1 MSKLQNHLSMATNKN
16 ALLRYKTLDRCFQ
29 NTGRGYNFEE
39 LLNEVNLALTEDEP
53 NSSGI
58 NVRQLREDIRFMRSN
73 AGYNAPIETK
83 IFDSKKHIYFY
94 SDPSFSIYNSP
105 LNETEAKQMKGALEL
120 FQRFSGSPG
129 FEWVEGMNVML
140 KNKFGGG
147 DDKVI
152 SFESNVDYTGYNWIS
167 PLFNAIVQK
176 KVLWVTYTPFTGG
189 SFSFV
194 FHPYYL
200 KQYNGRW
207 FILGLNEELG
217 IETWTLPLDRIHA
230 LKDAKIAYISTDLD
244 WDYHFS
250 EIIGVTRYH
259 KPIETVEL
267 LFNDKRG
274 KYVETKPLHESQRN
288 KWTDEGFLVTLKL
301 IPNLELEQVI
311 LSYGEDVEVLNPKD
325 LREKIEAKVK
335 LLYNLYT

>member
-1 MSKLQNHLSMATNKN
+1 MATNKN

-94 SDPSFSIYNSP
+94 SDPNFSIYNSP

-152 SFESNVDYTGYNWIS
+152 SFESNIDYTGYHLIT

-176 KVLWVTYTPFTGG
+176 KVLWVTYTPFNGG
-189 SFSFV
+189 SFSFL
-194 FHPYYL
+194 FHPYFL

-217 IETWTLPLDRIHA
+217 IEIWTIPLDRIHA
-230 LKDAKIAYISTDLD
+230 LRDAKNSYIATDID

-250 EIIGVTRYH
+250 EIIGVTRYN
-259 KPIETVEL
+259 KPIETIEL

-288 KWTDEGFLVTLKL
+288 KWTNNGFLVTLKL
-301 IPNLELEQVI
+301 IPNLELEEVI

-325 LREKIEAKVK
+325 LREKIETRVK

>member
-1 MSKLQNHLSMATNKN
+1 MATNKN
-16 ALLRYKTLDRCFQ
+16 ALLRFKTLDRCFQ
-29 NTGRGYNFEE
+29 NTGRNYNLDD
-39 LLNEVNLALTEDEP
+39 LLNEVNNTLIEDDP
-53 NSSGI
+53 KSSGI
-58 NVRQLREDIRFMRSN
+58 KIRQLRSDIQFMRSE
-73 AGYNAPIETK
+73 AGYNAPLI
-83 IFDSKKHIYFY
+83 SKRTEEESDTNKHVYFY
-94 SDPSFSIYNSP
+94 SDPNFSIYNSP

-167 PLFNAIVQK
+167 PFFNAVVQK

-189 SFSFV
+189 SFSFI

-207 FILGLNEELG
+207 FIFGLNEELG
-217 IETWTLPLDRIHA
+217 IETWTLSLDRVHA
-230 LKDAKIAYISTDLD
+230 IKEAKAAYISTDLD

-250 EIIGVTRYH
+250 EIIGVTRYQ
-259 KPIETVEL
+259 KPIETIEL
-267 LFNDKRG
+267 LFNEKRG
-274 KYVETKPLHESQRN
+274 KYAETKPLHESQRN
-288 KWTDEGFLVTLKL
+288 KWTDKGFLVTLKL

-311 LSYGEDVEVLNPKD
+311 LSYGEDVEVLSPES
-325 LREKIEAKVK
+325 LRLTIQNRIEQMQTVYK
-335 LLYNLYT
+335 

>member
-1 MSKLQNHLSMATNKN
+1 MAIIKN
-16 ALLRYKTLDRCFQ
+16 ALLRYKTLDRCFR
-29 NTGRGYNFEE
+29 NSGREYLFKD
-39 LLNEVNLALTEDEP
+39 LLNAVNEALWEDDP
-53 NSSGI
+53 TSNGI
-58 NVRQLREDIRFMRSN
+58 RERQLRQDIQFMKSE
-73 AGYNAPIETK
+73 AGYQAPIETK
-83 IFDSKKHIYFY
+83 IVDGKKHAYFY
-94 SDPSFSIYNSP
+94 SDPKFSIDNSP
-105 LNETEAKQMKGALEL
+105 LTEIEAKQFKNVLSL

-152 SFESNVDYTGYNWIS
+152 SFESNIDYTGYNWIS

-194 FHPYYL
+194 LHPYYL

-217 IETWTLPLDRIHA
+217 IETWTIPLDRIHA
-230 LKDAKIAYISTDLD
+230 LKEAKISYRSTDSD

-250 EIIGVTRYH
+250 EIIGVTRYN
-259 KPIETVEL
+259 KPIETIEL

-311 LSYGEDVEVLNPKD
+311 LSYGEDVEVLQPKY
-325 LREKIEAKVK
+325 LRERIKERVEKITEV
-335 LLYNLYT
+335 YRG

>member
-1 MSKLQNHLSMATNKN
+1 MATNKN

-29 NTGRGYNFEE
+29 NTGRKYNFDD
-39 LLNEVNLALTEDEP
+39 LLNEVNIALLEDDP
-53 NSSGI
+53 KSSGI
-58 NVRQLREDIRFMRSN
+58 NIRQLRADIQFMRS
-73 AGYNAPIETK
+73 AGGYDAPIESEV
-83 IFDSKKHIYFY
+83 FNGKKHVYFY
-94 SDPSFSIYNSP
+94 SDPKFSIHNSP

-167 PLFNAIVQK
+167 PFFNAVVQK

-189 SFSFV
+189 SFSFI

-207 FILGLNEELG
+207 FIFGLNEELG
-217 IETWTLPLDRIHA
+217 IETWTLPLDRVHA
-230 LKDAKIAYISTDLD
+230 IKEAKSAYISTDLD
-244 WDYHFS
+244 WDFHFS
-250 EIIGVTRYH
+250 EIIGVTRYN
-259 KPIETVEL
+259 KPVETVEL
-267 LFNDKRG
+267 LFNEKRG
-274 KYVETKPLHESQRN
+274 KYAETKPLHESQRN
-288 KWTDEGFLVTLKL
+288 KWTDKGFLVILNL

-311 LSYGEDVEVLNPKD
+311 LSYGEDVEVLSPES
-325 LREKIEAKVK
+325 LRLTIQNRIEQMQTVYK
-335 LLYNLYT
+335 

>member
-1 MSKLQNHLSMATNKN
+1 MATNKN
-16 ALLRYKTLDRCFQ
+16 ALLRFKTLDRCFQ
-29 NTGRGYNFEE
+29 NTGRNYNLDD
-39 LLNEVNLALTEDEP
+39 LLNEVNNTLIEDDP
-53 NSSGI
+53 KSSGI
-58 NVRQLREDIRFMRSN
+58 KIRQLRSDIQFMRSE
-73 AGYNAPIETK
+73 AGYNAPLI
-83 IFDSKKHIYFY
+83 SKRTEEESDTNKHVYFY
-94 SDPSFSIYNSP
+94 SDPNFSIYNSP

-167 PLFNAIVQK
+167 PFFNAIVQK

-189 SFSFV
+189 SFSFI

-207 FILGLNEELG
+207 FIFGLNEELG
-217 IETWTLPLDRIHA
+217 IETWTLSLDRVHA
-230 LKDAKIAYISTDLD
+230 IKEAKAAYISTDLD

-250 EIIGVTRYH
+250 EIIGVTRYQ
-259 KPIETVEL
+259 KPIETIEL
-267 LFNDKRG
+267 LFNEKRG
-274 KYVETKPLHESQRN
+274 KYAETKPLHESQRN
-288 KWTDEGFLVTLKL
+288 KWTDKGFLVTLKL

-311 LSYGEDVEVLNPKD
+311 LSYGEDVEVLSPES
-325 LREKIEAKVK
+325 LRLTIQNRVEQMQIVYK
-335 LLYNLYT
+335 

>member
-1 MSKLQNHLSMATNKN
+1 MATNKN
-16 ALLRYKTLDRCFQ
+16 ALLRFKTLDRCFQ
-29 NTGRGYNFEE
+29 NTGRNYNLDD
-39 LLNEVNLALTEDEP
+39 LLNEVNNTLIEDDP
-53 NSSGI
+53 KSSGI
-58 NVRQLREDIRFMRSN
+58 KIRQLRSDIQFMRSE
-73 AGYNAPIETK
+73 AGYNAPLI
-83 IFDSKKHIYFY
+83 SKRTEEESDTNKHVYFY
-94 SDPSFSIYNSP
+94 SDPNFSIYNSP

-167 PLFNAIVQK
+167 PFFNAVVQK

-189 SFSFV
+189 SFSFI

-207 FILGLNEELG
+207 FIFGLNEELG
-217 IETWTLPLDRIHA
+217 IETWTLSLDRVHA
-230 LKDAKIAYISTDLD
+230 IKEAKAAYISTDLD

-250 EIIGVTRYH
+250 EIIGVTRYQ
-259 KPIETVEL
+259 KPIETIEL
-267 LFNDKRG
+267 LFNEKRG
-274 KYVETKPLHESQRN
+274 KYAETKPLHESQRN
-288 KWTDEGFLVTLKL
+288 KWTDKGFLVTLKL

-311 LSYGEDVEVLNPKD
+311 LSYGEDVEVLSPES
-325 LREKIEAKVK
+325 LRLTIQNRVEQMQTVYK
-335 LLYNLYT
+335 

>member
-1 MSKLQNHLSMATNKN
+1 MAIIKN
-16 ALLRYKTLDRCFQ
+16 ALLRYKTLDRCFR
-29 NTGRGYNFEE
+29 NSGREYLFKD
-39 LLNEVNLALTEDEP
+39 LLNAVNEALWEDDP
-53 NSSGI
+53 TSNGI
-58 NVRQLREDIRFMRSN
+58 RERQLRQDIQFMKSE
-73 AGYNAPIETK
+73 AGYQAPIETK
-83 IFDSKKHIYFY
+83 IVDGKKHAYFY
-94 SDPSFSIYNSP
+94 SDPKFSIDNSP

-152 SFESNVDYTGYNWIS
+152 SFESNIDYTGYNWIS

-217 IETWTLPLDRIHA
+217 IETWTIPLDRINA
-230 LKDAKIAYISTDLD
+230 LKEAKISYRSTDSD

-250 EIIGVTRYH
+250 EIIGVTRYN
-259 KPIETVEL
+259 KPIETIEL

-288 KWTDEGFLVTLKL
+288 KWTENGFLVTLKL

>member
-1 MSKLQNHLSMATNKN
+1 MATNKN

-29 NTGRGYNFEE
+29 NTGRRYNFDD
-39 LLNEVNLALTEDEP
+39 LLNEVNNALLEDDSK
-53 NSSGI
+53 SSGI
-58 NVRQLREDIRFMRSN
+58 NIRQLRADVQFMRS
-73 AGYNAPIETK
+73 AGGYDAPIESEM
-83 IFDSKKHIYFY
+83 FNGKKHVYFY
-94 SDPSFSIYNSP
+94 SDP
-105 LNETEAKQMKGALEL
+105 KQMKSALEL

-167 PLFNAIVQK
+167 PFFNAIVQK

-189 SFSFV
+189 SFSFIY
-194 FHPYYL
+194 HPYYL

-207 FILGLNEELG
+207 FIFGLNEELG
-217 IETWTLPLDRIHA
+217 IETWTLPLDRVHA
-230 LKDAKIAYISTDLD
+230 IKEAKAVYISTELD

-250 EIIGVTRYH
+250 EIIGVTRYN
-259 KPIETVEL
+259 KPVETVEL
-267 LFNDKRG
+267 LFNEKRG
-274 KYVETKPLHESQRN
+274 KYAETKPLHESQRN
-288 KWTDEGFLVTLKL
+288 KWTDKGFLVTLKL

-311 LSYGEDVEVLNPKD
+311 LFYGEDVEVLSPES
-325 LREKIEAKVK
+325 LRLTIQNRVEQMQTVYK
-335 LLYNLYT
+335 

>member
-1 MSKLQNHLSMATNKN
+1 MATNKN
-16 ALLRYKTLDRCFQ
+16 ALLRFKTLDRCFQ
-29 NTGRGYNFEE
+29 NTGRNYNLDD
-39 LLNEVNLALTEDEP
+39 LLNEVNNTLIEDDP
-53 NSSGI
+53 KSSGI
-58 NVRQLREDIRFMRSN
+58 KIRQLRSDIQFMRSE
-73 AGYNAPIETK
+73 AGYNAPL
-83 IFDSKKHIYFY
+83 FSKRTEEESDTNKHVYFY
-94 SDPSFSIYNSP
+94 SDPNFSIYNSP

-217 IETWTLPLDRIHA
+217 IETWTIPLDRIHA
-230 LKDAKIAYISTDLD
+230 LKEAKISYISTDLD

-250 EIIGVTRYH
+250 EIIGVTRYN
-259 KPIETVEL
+259 KPIETIEL

-288 KWTDEGFLVTLKL
+288 KWKDNGFLVTLKL

-311 LSYGEDVEVLNPKD
+311 LSYGEDVEVLSPQS
-325 LREKIEAKVK
+325 LRDTIESRIK